1 MYQYQNA
8 LKPPLY
14 EAMMMHDYVEN
25 YLLRPKNKIL
35 LFSSLSGGKKT
46 SSFIYLNVFFV
57 MGATRFSMQDKT
69 MFARPHLS

>member
-35 LFSSLSGGKKT
+35 LFQVYRGAKKQIALS
-46 SSFIYLNVFFV
+46 I
-57 MGATRFSMQDKT
+57 SM
-69 MFARPHLS
+69 